1 MAAETYT
8 IDEVE
13 YTAAD
18 VAKLDDSEYEHLL
31 ARTKTLNLP
40 EDQAWV
46 EAARAKG
53 SKKAAK
59 DSDDE

>member
-1 MAAETYT
+1 MMADTYT
-8 IDEVE
+8 IDGVE

-18 VAKLDDSEYEHLL
+18 VAKLDDGAYEHLL
-31 ARTKTLNLP
+31 ARTQTLNLP

-53 SKKAAK
+53 TKKAAK
-59 DSDDE
+59 EED